1 MTLAIDIND
10 VIRDNL
16 FQFRTIYQKY
26 IDSSFDVELDDITS
40 FNMMDVYPFE
50 SENEFNQF
58 KYIDYAFELYARA
71 ETCDKM
77 LAYALNDYLEKTLRD
92 LDEIPHVILFSPFE
106 IGLTIQSTF
115 SFLSAKT
122 IRAREIYFPIDSMT
136 IYDRADVVIT
146 AQPSLIENCPEGK
159 TVIKINKPYNK
170 DIEAKYSFNSM
181 MDIINDPNET
191 VIKIIENKIE
201 NK

>member
-10 VIRDNL
+10 VIRDNMY
-16 FQFRTIYQKY
+16 QFKCIYQKY
-26 IDSSFDVELDDITS
+26 VDGSFDIDLNDIDTY
-40 FNMMDVYPFE
+40 NLMDHYPFE
-50 SENEFNQF
+50 DESELQQF
-58 KYIDYAFELYARA
+58 KYVDYAFELYGRA

-77 LAYALNDYLEKTLRD
+77 LSYALNDYLEKTLRD

-115 SFLSAKT
+115 SFLAART
-122 IRAREIYFPIDSMT
+122 IRAREVYFPIDSMT

-170 DIEAKYSFNSM
+170 DIETKYSFNSM
-181 MDIINDPNET
+181 MDVINDPNET
-191 VIKIIENKIE
+191 VVKIIENKIE
-201 NK
+201 D

>member
-16 FQFRTIYQKY
+16 YQFRYIYQKY
-26 IDSSFDVELDDITS
+26 IDNTFDIDLDTIDTYNI
-40 FNMMDVYPFE
+40 MDHYPFE
-50 SENEFNQF
+50 SKDELNQF
-58 KYIDYAFELYARA
+58 KYIDYPFELYGRA
-71 ETCDKM
+71 KVCDKG
-77 LAYALNDYLEKTLRD
+77 LPYALNDYLEKTLRD

-115 SFLSAKT
+115 SFLSART
-122 IRAREIYFPIDSMT
+122 LRAREIYFPIDSMT

-146 AQPSLIENCPEGK
+146 AQPSLIENCPDNK

-170 DIEAKYSFNSM
+170 DIDTKYSFDSM
-181 MDIINDPNET
+181 MDVINDPNQT
-191 VIKIIENKIE
+191 VIKIIENKI
-201 NK
+201 

>member
-10 VIRDNL
+10 VIRDNM
-16 FQFRTIYQKY
+16 FQFKNVYQRY
-26 IDSSFDVELDDITS
+26 IDGGFDIDLNDIDTYNMLDH
-40 FNMMDVYPFE
+40 YPFD
-50 SENEFNQF
+50 SETDLNQF
-58 KYIDYAFELYARA
+58 KYIDFAFELYGRA

-77 LAYALNDYLEKTLRD
+77 LSYALNDYLEKTLRD
-92 LDEIPHVILFSPFE
+92 IDDVPNIILFSPFE

-115 SFLSAKT
+115 SFLAART

-159 TVIKINKPYNK
+159 CVIKINKPYNK
-170 DIEAKYSFNSM
+170 EIEAKYSFNSL
-181 MDIINDPNET
+181 MDVINDKEET
-191 VIKIIENKIE
+191 LIKIMDHKIE
-201 NK
+201 I

>member
-10 VIRDNL
+10 VIRDNIY
-16 FQFRTIYQKY
+16 QFKCIYQKY
-26 IDSSFDVELDDITS
+26 VDGSFDIDLNDIDTY
-40 FNMMDVYPFE
+40 NLMDHYPFE
-50 SENEFNQF
+50 DESELQQF
-58 KYIDYAFELYARA
+58 KYVDYAFELYGRA

-77 LAYALNDYLEKTLRD
+77 LSYALNDYLEKTLRD

-115 SFLSAKT
+115 SFLAART
-122 IRAREIYFPIDSMT
+122 IRAREVYFPIDSMT

-170 DIEAKYSFNSM
+170 DIETKYSFNSM
-181 MDIINDPNET
+181 MDVINDPNET
-191 VIKIIENKIE
+191 VVKIIENKIE
-201 NK
+201 D

>member
-10 VIRDNL
+10 VIRDNM
-16 FQFRTIYQKY
+16 FQFKNVYQRY
-26 IDSSFDVELDDITS
+26 IDGGFDIDLDTIDTY
-40 FNMMDVYPFE
+40 NMLDHYPFE
-50 SENEFNQF
+50 SESELNQF
-58 KYIDYAFELYARA
+58 KYVDFAFELYGRA

-77 LAYALNDYLEKTLRD
+77 LSYALNDYLEKTLRD
-92 LDEIPHVILFSPFE
+92 IDDVPNIILFSPFE

-115 SFLSAKT
+115 SFLAART

-159 TVIKINKPYNK
+159 CVIKINKPYNK
-170 DIEAKYSFNSM
+170 EIETKYSFNSL
-181 MDIINDPNET
+181 MDVINDEDET
-191 VIKIIENKIE
+191 LIKIMDHKIE
-201 NK
+201 I

>member
-10 VIRDNL
+10 VIRDNM
-16 FQFRTIYQKY
+16 FQFKNVYQRY
-26 IDSSFDVELDDITS
+26 IDGGFDIDLNDIDTYNMLDH
-40 FNMMDVYPFE
+40 YPFD
-50 SENEFNQF
+50 SETDLNQF
-58 KYIDYAFELYARA
+58 KYIDFAFELYGRA

-77 LAYALNDYLEKTLRD
+77 LSYALNDYLEKTLRD
-92 LDEIPHVILFSPFE
+92 IDDVPNIILFSPFE

-115 SFLSAKT
+115 SFLAART

-159 TVIKINKPYNK
+159 CVIKINKPYNK
-170 DIEAKYSFNSM
+170 EIETKYSFNSL
-181 MDIINDPNET
+181 MDVINDKDET
-191 VIKIIENKIE
+191 LIKIMDHKIE
-201 NK
+201 I

>member
-10 VIRDNL
+10 VIRDNM
-16 FQFRTIYQKY
+16 FQFKNVYQRY
-26 IDSSFDVELDDITS
+26 IDGGFDIDLDTIDTY
-40 FNMMDVYPFE
+40 NMLDHYPFE
-50 SENEFNQF
+50 SESELNQF
-58 KYIDYAFELYARA
+58 KYVDFAFELYGRA

-77 LAYALNDYLEKTLRD
+77 LSYALNDYLEKTLRD
-92 LDEIPHVILFSPFE
+92 IDDVPNIILFSPFE

-115 SFLSAKT
+115 SFLAART

-159 TVIKINKPYNK
+159 CVIKINKPYNK
-170 DIEAKYSFNSM
+170 EIETKYSFNSL
-181 MDIINDPNET
+181 MDVINDKDET
-191 VIKIIENKIE
+191 LIKIMDHKIE
-201 NK
+201 I

>member
-10 VIRDNL
+10 VIRDNMY
-16 FQFRTIYQKY
+16 QFKCIYQKY
-26 IDSSFDVELDDITS
+26 VDGSFDIDLNDIDTY
-40 FNMMDVYPFE
+40 NLMDHYPFE
-50 SENEFNQF
+50 DESELQQF
-58 KYIDYAFELYARA
+58 KYVDYAFELYGRA

-77 LAYALNDYLEKTLRD
+77 LSYALNDYLEKTLRD

-115 SFLSAKT
+115 SFLAART
-122 IRAREIYFPIDSMT
+122 IRAREVYFPIDSMT

-159 TVIKINKPYNK
+159 TVIKTNKPYNK
-170 DIEAKYSFNSM
+170 DIETKYSFNSM
-181 MDIINDPNET
+181 MDVINDPNET
-191 VIKIIENKIE
+191 VVKIIENKIE
-201 NK
+201 D

>member
-10 VIRDNL
+10 VIRDNM
-16 FQFRTIYQKY
+16 FQFKNVYQRY
-26 IDSSFDVELDDITS
+26 IDGGFDIDLNDIDTYNMLDH
-40 FNMMDVYPFE
+40 YPFD
-50 SENEFNQF
+50 SETDLNQF
-58 KYIDYAFELYARA
+58 KYIDFAFELYGRA

-77 LAYALNDYLEKTLRD
+77 LSYALNDYLEKTLRD
-92 LDEIPHVILFSPFE
+92 IDDVPNIILFSPFE

-115 SFLSAKT
+115 SFLAART

-159 TVIKINKPYNK
+159 CVIKINKPYNK
-170 DIEAKYSFNSM
+170 EIETKYSFNSL
-181 MDIINDPNET
+181 MDVINDKEET
-191 VIKIIENKIE
+191 LIKIMDHKIE
-201 NK
+201 I